1 MEIEKDLLLALV
13 LHVFITISCIVSTS
27 IDLHAPLILK
37 KCPFLLEEIPIGLSL
52 FPKSQLHSIFSSK
65 NGHFFNINGACKVID
80 VDTRH
85 EDVIKTWKTSANNMS
100 FFIYQEPT
108 SNYFLKLKYVR
119 LGLWKLRKTY
129 Y

>member
-1 MEIEKDLLLALV
+1 MF
-13 LHVFITISCIVSTS
+13 FITTSCIVSTS

-37 KCPFLLEEIPIGLSL
+37 KCPFLLEKIPIGLSL
-52 FPKSQLHSIFSSK
+52 FRKSQLHSIFSSK
-65 NGHFFNINGACKVID
+65 NAHFFNVNGPCKVID

-85 EDVIKTWKTSANNMS
+85 EDVIKTWKTSGNNRS

-108 SNYFLKLKYVR
+108 AKYFLKLKYVQ
-119 LGLWKLRKTY
+119 LGHWKLRKNY